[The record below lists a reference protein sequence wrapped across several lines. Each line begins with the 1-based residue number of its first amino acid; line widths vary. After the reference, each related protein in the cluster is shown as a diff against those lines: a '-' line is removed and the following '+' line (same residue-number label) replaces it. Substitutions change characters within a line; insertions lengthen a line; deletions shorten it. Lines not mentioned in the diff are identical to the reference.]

1 VTARAFIT
9 GLAGTKITASERSF
23 LREASPWGLILFKRN
38 IERPDGVAALVND
51 FRDVVG
57 RADAPVLID
66 QEGGRVS
73 RLQPPHWRD
82 YPPGAAYGRIYER
95 DPEAGLAAARL
106 GARLIAA
113 DLAALG
119 INVDCLPVADVPA
132 LGADPVIGDRA
143 YGADVDQ
150 VVAICRAIAQGLMAG
165 GVLPVLKHIPGH
177 GRATT
182 DSHVKL
188 PVVATERAALAAT
201 DFAAFRQLADLPLG
215 MTAHVVYAAIDPNR
229 PATSSAI
236 MVNEVIREV
245 IGFEG
250 ALMTDDISMG
260 ALSGSIAARTRA
272 AIDAGCDL
280 VLHCNGNIR
289 QMQQVAANVPH
300 LEGAAARRADAALR
314 TRLQPDPIDL
324 AAARVEFSRMM
335 GGVWPANTRINTA

>member
-23 LREASPWGLILFKRN
+23 LREAAPWGLILFKRN
-38 IERPDGVAALVND
+38 IEKPDRVAALVDD

-95 DPEAGLAAARL
+95 NPEAGLAAARL

-113 DLAALG
+113 DLSALG
-119 INVDCLPVADVPA
+119 ISVDCLPVADVPA
-132 LGADPVIGDRA
+132 VGADPVIGDRA

-150 VVAICRAIAQGLMAG
+150 VVAIARAIAQGLSAG

-177 GRATT
+177 GRARA
-182 DSHVKL
+182 DSHFKL
-188 PVVATERAALAAT
+188 PVVETERTALAAT
-201 DFAAFRQLADLPLG
+201 DFDAFRQLADLPLG
-215 MTAHVVYAAIDPNR
+215 MTAHVVYAGIDPNR
-229 PATSSAI
+229 TATSSAI
-236 MVNEVIREV
+236 MINEVIRGF

-260 ALSGSIAARTRA
+260 ALSGSIAARCRA

-280 VLHCNGNIR
+280 VLHCNGNLR
-289 QMQQVAANVPH
+289 QMQQVAASVPD
-300 LEGAAARRADAALR
+300 LGGDAAKRADAALR
-314 TRLQPDPIDL
+314 ARSQPEPIDL
-324 AAARVEFSRMM
+324 AAARLEFSRAMS
-335 GGVWPANTRINTA
+335 GVWPTNARINTA